1 MSDIKVI
8 ADRDEI
14 VAIADAVRSKTG
26 TTGEMTLSGIV
37 NGVNSITTQPTI
49 QSLSIT
55 ENGTYTAPAGVD
67 GYSPVTVNVASS
79 GGAANLE
86 TWSGRVF
93 SSNYP
98 TVYYTNENGEA
109 ASGSSFETGSSW
121 FRMNAA
127 ANTYI
132 LIEGFQ
138 SSWPISFN
146 CEIVGCYEFAAIGG
160 YAILVKPT
168 ANDFRVQEDGRP

>member
-1 MSDIKVI
+1 MSI
-8 ADRDEI
+8 ASELTRLQN
-14 VAIADAVRSKTG
+14 AK
-26 TTGEMTLSGIV
+26 
-37 NGVNSITTQPTI
+37 NSISNAI
-49 QSLSIT
+49 Q
-55 ENGTYTAPAGVD
+55 NKG
-67 GYSPVTVNVASS
+67 VTVPS
-79 GGAANLE
+79 GTKLDGMAALIGQIEAGGGEVQLE

-138 SSWPISFN
+138 SSRPTSFN

-168 ANDFRVQEDGRP
+168 ANDFRVQE

>member
-1 MSDIKVI
+1 MST
-8 ADRDEI
+8 ANEI
-14 VAIADAVRSKTG
+14 TRLGNAKAAIAAAIKEKG
-26 TTGEMTLSGIV
+26 
-37 NGVNSITTQPTI
+37 
-49 QSLSIT
+49 
-55 ENGTYTAPAGVD
+55 
-67 GYSPVTVNVASS
+67 VTVPS
-79 GGAANLE
+79 GTKLDGMAALIGQIETGGGEVKLE
-86 TWSGRVF
+86 TWSGAVF

-132 LIEGFQ
+132 LVEGFQ
-138 SSWPISFN
+138 SSWPTSFN
-146 CEIVGCYEFAAIGG
+146 CEIIACYDYPVIDA

-168 ANDFRVQEDGRP
+168 ANDFRIQE